1 MSEFDVVCV
10 TNDSY
15 LWFSNTISHTVR
27 FIGTK
32 SQILLAC
39 IPSFETETLDLSKL
53 LHMVHNRLLNVVCN
67 IVFRL
72 TSYLYGKANHNWHVR
87 QVSEGF

>member
-15 LWFSNTISHTVR
+15 FWFSNTISHTVR

-32 SQILLAC
+32 GQILLAC
-39 IPSFETETLDLSKL
+39 IPFFETEILDLSEL
-53 LHMVHNRLLNVVCN
+53 LSIVIHTYNTYIVILNVMYYH
-67 IVFRL
+67 
-72 TSYLYGKANHNWHVR
+72 T
-87 QVSEGF
+87 